1 MKRKKKT
8 LESFF
13 QQFRP
18 EQMGVKEAKEKGKR
32 KEV

>member
-8 LESFF
+8 LESSF
-13 QQFRP
+13 QQFKP
-18 EQMGVKEAKEKGKR
+18 EEMGVKEGKEKGKR